1 MTTYHSLQQA
11 HKRLGLNER
20 TARRN
25 IALAYIR
32 GKRAGA
38 FSGNDYRYLISKCG
52 DDCEPV
58 VYQDAI
64 YIFSKDGVCVTLYK
78 APRWLGQKR
87 RDYDGKT
94 RMRNAVRYRRM
105 WAEEG
110 CW

>member
-20 TARRN
+20 AARRN
-25 IALAYIR
+25 IALAYTR
-32 GKRAGA
+32 GKHIEA
-38 FSGNDYRYLISKCG
+38 FHGNDYRYLMSKC
-52 DDCEPV
+52 DADCEPI
-58 VYQDAI
+58 VYQNTI
-64 YIFSKDGVCVTLYK
+64 YIFSKAGTCVTLYK
-78 APRWLGQKR
+78 APRWLGQRR

-105 WAEEG
+105 WGEEG